1 MHVQSYLSIF
11 APYRFLIDM
20 RNIQN
25 YNYFDP
31 YLIVHLTNYKRKLQN
46 SIPSSIRF
54 VITIL
59 LW

>member
-1 MHVQSYLSIF
+1 MYNRICLSSLPIDFQS
-11 APYRFLIDM
+11 M
-20 RNIQN
+20 GNIQN

-59 LW
+59 LS